1 MFVCCGFSIALCG
14 VNTLAFLLVAWLLS
28 DGGYFSCSWIDYGKF
43 FSYTLEGLT
52 AAGAKK
58 AKNGTVWVKVL
69 LGLAEV

>member
-1 MFVCCGFSIALCG
+1 MWGEYISISACGL
-14 VNTLAFLLVAWLLS
+14 LLS
-28 DGGYFSCSWIDYGKF
+28 DRGYCSCSWIDYGKF

-52 AAGAKK
+52 AAVGKK